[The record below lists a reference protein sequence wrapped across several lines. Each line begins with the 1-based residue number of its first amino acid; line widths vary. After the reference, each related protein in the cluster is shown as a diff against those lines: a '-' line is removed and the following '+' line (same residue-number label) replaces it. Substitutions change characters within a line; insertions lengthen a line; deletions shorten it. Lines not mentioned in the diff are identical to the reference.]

1 VPSDPLVPRTL
12 QRLRRT
18 DSAAARRA
26 SEALAEL
33 LADGGLADLTQHDL
47 QTYLWFTLPDSP
59 EPLPTAS
66 ALGLFFELAQLNRYA
81 GIALSGQT
89 ATILRTYAEQ
99 GHAAGVKT
107 ATRAMEAS
115 GVVPPDL
122 AELDWGTVM
131 GPAESTTFDRIAATL
146 ELALAAGDLKPG
158 GRGWRV
164 AQQRLTRQQLTMK
177 RPDGPPL
184 LDRIRDERISMWAE
198 AGGHAR
204 RALTSAVLSGIAI
217 EAAPPADLAGPLA
230 PMRWLLD
237 LAGGR
242 AGDTAGAPLTVTGNL
257 SRRVVQEA
265 AERFV
270 WWEPSPSRPPRSE
283 GEVWQLGELRLLLQR
298 AGAVRRSG
306 RRLVLGARGR
316 SLLGDPDAQWRTVTA
331 LLMDQGDFESAA
343 QESAL
348 MLLLQAHGMA
358 ESRELIKEVAEVLA
372 SSGWRDVTDGSPP
385 DDNDVM
391 RAVWA
396 TMRRCQLWG
405 FAQETDGP
413 GFTTRHRLTAPG
425 RLAATAALRAH
436 ALRPRLEER

>member
-1 VPSDPLVPRTL
+1 
-12 QRLRRT
+12 
-18 DSAAARRA
+18 
-26 SEALAEL
+26 LAEL
-33 LADGGLADLTQHDL
+33 LAEGGLADLTQHDL

-59 EPLPTAS
+59 EPMPTAS

-81 GIALSGQT
+81 SIALSGQT
-89 ATILRTYAEQ
+89 AAILRTYAEQ
-99 GHAAGVKT
+99 GHAAGVKA
-107 ATRAMEAS
+107 ATRAMDAS

-122 AELDWGTVM
+122 PELEWGEVM
-131 GPAESTTFDRIAATL
+131 GAAESSTFDRIAATL
-146 ELALAAGDLKPG
+146 ELALAAGELKPG
-158 GRGWRV
+158 GRGWRLT
-164 AQQRLTRQQLTMK
+164 QQRLTRHQLTMN
-177 RPDGPPL
+177 RMDGPPL
-184 LDRIRDERISMWAE
+184 LSRVRDERISLWAE

-204 RALTSAVLSGIAI
+204 RSLTSAVLSDIAV
-217 EAAPPADLAGPLA
+217 EALAPAGLADNLA

-242 AGDTAGAPLTVTGNL
+242 AGDTPGAPLTVTGNL

-265 AERFV
+265 AERFG

-316 SLLGDPDAQWRTVTA
+316 ALLADPDAQWRAVA
-331 LLMDQGDFESAA
+331 GLLMDQGDFESAA

-348 MLLLQAHGMA
+348 MLLLQAHGPA

-372 SSGWRDVTDGSPP
+372 SSGWRDVSDGSPP
-385 DDNDVM
+385 DDSDVN

-396 TMRRCQLWG
+396 TMRRCHLWR
-405 FAQETDGP
+405 FAEETEGP
-413 GFTTRHRLTAPG
+413 GFSTRHRLTAVG
-425 RLAATAALRAH
+425 RVAAVAALRAH